1 MKNNNNNNNNKKPSV
16 AKIVANNIKYSAR
29 WKFMLI
35 SDQAKDL
42 VKKLCGRWGLHV
54 SFSTAGLHPGSV
66 SREMF
71 HVTIYVEKAR
81 VLRSNLTMFRP
92 CYVWK
97 YYEWFWEVL

>member
-1 MKNNNNNNNNKKPSV
+1 
-16 AKIVANNIKYSAR
+16 
-29 WKFMLI
+29 MLI
-35 SDQAKDL
+35 CDRAKEL
-42 VKKLCGRWGLHV
+42 VKKLCGRRGLHV
-54 SFSTAGLHPGSV
+54 SFLTAGLHPGSV